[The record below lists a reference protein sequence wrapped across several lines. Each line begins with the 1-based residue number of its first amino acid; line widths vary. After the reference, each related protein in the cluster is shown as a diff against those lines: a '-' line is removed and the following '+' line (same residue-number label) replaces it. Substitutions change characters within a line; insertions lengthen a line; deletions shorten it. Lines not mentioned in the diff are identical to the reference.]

1 MKRNLRL
8 PYKLARRSRQ
18 PDSPA
23 VTATRGESAARV
35 LRHHVVFALLVL
47 PLLAL
52 LIGVAGQ
59 AQ

>member
-1 MKRNLRL
+1 MKRKIRL
-8 PYKLARRSRQ
+8 MSTFARRSRQ

-35 LRHHVVFALLVL
+35 LRNHVVFALLLV

-52 LIGVAGQ
+52 LIFVAAQ
-59 AQ
+59 AR